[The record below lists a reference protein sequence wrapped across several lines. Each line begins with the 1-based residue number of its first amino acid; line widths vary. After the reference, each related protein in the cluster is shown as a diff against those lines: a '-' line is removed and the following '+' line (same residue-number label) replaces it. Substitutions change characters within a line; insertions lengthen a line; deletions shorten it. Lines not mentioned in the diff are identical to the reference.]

1 MNKYI
6 QKPVKYFIYYRIQ
19 DDYKT
24 LSCTNK
30 QESDLVTHAERYE
43 MPIEAIFYD
52 IDSEYNQLEQLLVGI
67 RNNEAQGIL
76 CLNESV
82 LTQSYS
88 FLPLIQ
94 KLINKNKIRSIIF
107 SEQNHGTE

>member
-19 DDYKT
+19 DDYKS
-24 LSCTNK
+24 LDYPNE
-30 QESDLVTHAERYE
+30 QESDLITHAERHE

-52 IDSEYNQLEQLLVGI
+52 IGSEYNQLKQLLLGI

-76 CLNESV
+76 CLNESA
-82 LTQSYS
+82 LTQSS
-88 FLPLIQ
+88 SLLPLIQ
-94 KLINKNKIRSIIF
+94 KLINKNKIKSIIF
-107 SEQNHGTE
+107 SEQNHGTK